1 MKFYTQTRVCTL
13 IILFQDPDFRNQC
26 NNDKLLKR
34 RQGELRAKRIRQRLD
49 DVKAAT
55 NLSAMK
61 FLPGR
66 CHELKGDHHGQL
78 SLDLDH
84 PWRLIFAPA
93 DAPPALKGDGGIDWE
108 NVHTV
113 KILGIEDTHD

>member
-1 MKFYTQTRVCTL
+1 M
-13 IILFQDPDFRNQC
+13 IILFQDPDFQEEC

-34 RQGELRAKRIRQRLD
+34 RQGDRRSKKIRQRLD
-49 DVKAAT
+49 DLKAAE

-61 FLPGR
+61 SLPGR
-66 CHELKGDHHGQL
+66 CHELKGEHHGHL

-93 DAPPALKGDGGIDWE
+93 DNPPALKGDGGMDWD
-108 NVHTV
+108 NVRV
-113 KILGIEDTHD
+113 VIILGIEDTHD

>member
-1 MKFYTQTRVCTL
+1 MILSKQMRACTL
-13 IILFQDPDFRNQC
+13 IILFQDPDFRDEC

-34 RQGELRAKRIRQRLD
+34 RQGDLRAKRIRQRLD
-49 DVKAAT
+49 DMKDAN

-66 CHELKGDHHGQL
+66 CHELRGDHHGQL

-93 DAPPALKGDGGIDWE
+93 DNLPALKGDGGIDWE
-108 NVHTV
+108 NVRIV

>member
-1 MKFYTQTRVCTL
+1 M
-13 IILFQDPDFRNQC
+13 IILFEDPNFRDEC

-34 RQGELRAKRIRQRLD
+34 RQGDLRAKRIRQRLD
-49 DVKAAT
+49 DLRAA
-55 NLSAMK
+55 NDLGAMR

-93 DAPPALKGDGGIDWE
+93 DDPPALKGDGGMDWE
-108 NVHTV
+108 HVRV
-113 KILGIEDTHD
+113 IKILRIEDTHD